1 MRQKMRPESRF
12 RSAHRGK
19 TSSRQFPAFVRRSVR
34 VPAKVAIYDRRVGA
48 RTIRKR
54 DDSARRK
61 QETLTLWAIIAA
73 LAFPML
79 LAVALVAMDMRS
91 DLSELKST
99 GQVDDKGTVPVGWP
113 DLERQREG
121 LGRVRMIGY
130 MMDGYQPSRDGATVD
145 MFVLLP
151 EAGQFLHPAHRIPN
165 QMVEVR
171 PRHPVVFHYRN
182 LVWATGT
189 LNRTMSIHGDDKAAW
204 AMIAAEVN
212 PAAERDI
219 SKWFRP

>member
-1 MRQKMRPESRF
+1 
-12 RSAHRGK
+12 
-19 TSSRQFPAFVRRSVR
+19 
-34 VPAKVAIYDRRVGA
+34 VGA

-54 DDSARRK
+54 DDSARQKR
-61 QETLTLWAIIAA
+61 ETLTLWTIIAA

-99 GQVDDKGTVPVGWP
+99 GQVDREGTLPVAWP
-113 DLERQREG
+113 DLERQHEG
-121 LGRVRMIGY
+121 LGQVGPQRVGMIGY
-130 MMDGYQPSRDGATVD
+130 MMDGYQPSRDGAMVD
-145 MFVLLP
+145 MFILLP

-171 PRHPVVFHYRN
+171 PSRPVVFHYRN

-189 LNRTMSIHGDDKAAW
+189 LNRTIGSPGRDKAAY
-204 AMIAAEVN
+204 AMIAAEVS
-212 PAAERDI
+212 PASDRDI
-219 SKWFRP
+219 GKWFRP

>member
-1 MRQKMRPESRF
+1 MRLAARF
-12 RSAHRGK
+12 QSAHPGK
-19 TSSRQFPAFVRRSVR
+19 TSSHHAPAFVRRWAR
-34 VPAKVAIYDRRVGA
+34 VIAKIAAYDRRVGA

-61 QETLTLWAIIAA
+61 QETLTLWTIIVA

-91 DLSELKST
+91 DLSELKSA
-99 GQVDDKGTVPVGWP
+99 GQVDDKSAVPVGWP
-113 DLERQREG
+113 DLERERDVPA
-121 LGRVRMIGY
+121 RVRMIGY
-130 MMDGYQPSRDGATVD
+130 MMDGYQPSRDGASVD
-145 MFVLLP
+145 MFILLP
-151 EAGQFLHPAHRIPN
+151 EAGQFLHPAHRVPN

-171 PRHPVVFHYRN
+171 PSHPIVFHYRN
-182 LVWATGT
+182 LVWATGM
-189 LNRTMSIHGDDKAAW
+189 LNRTIGNPGDDKAAW
-204 AMIAAEVN
+204 AMIAAEVT